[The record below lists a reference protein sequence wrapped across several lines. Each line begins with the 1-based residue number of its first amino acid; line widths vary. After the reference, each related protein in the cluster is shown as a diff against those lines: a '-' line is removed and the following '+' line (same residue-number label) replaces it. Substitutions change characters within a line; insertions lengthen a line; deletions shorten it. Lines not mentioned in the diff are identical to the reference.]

1 MNDKEQLY
9 KLRHTLEDAKAL
21 SNQVRSFGDD
31 ELKEKFSDMAI
42 GSIPSLISEVQ
53 HRIQRI
59 NLLESTDH
67 QTDVSGIIREALSMM
82 EFEFK
87 YKGKEE
93 LQIVYN
99 DLRERYE
106 NVETEF
112 GKNIDTEDDAYISLS
127 EDFRKYFK
135 KKGFTPDTVAE
146 AKDDIQYMDAVL
158 EKIKRINRANAVLRA
173 KYKDDEKYVRVHK
186 RIREENNRRKNSEPK
201 VRVLISESDV
211 EIAKGL
217 NAIKKAIDMQ
227 VYLDC
232 NKLNNSGFF
241 DQLVMQQLVTSLDAM
256 NIETPRQDRVWM
268 RSHIVNQYM
277 EGYSENRY

>member
-1 MNDKEQLY
+1 M
-9 KLRHTLEDAKAL
+9 
-21 SNQVRSFGDD
+21 
-31 ELKEKFSDMAI
+31 
-42 GSIPSLISEVQ
+42 
-53 HRIQRI
+53 
-59 NLLESTDH
+59 
-67 QTDVSGIIREALSMM
+67 
-82 EFEFK
+82 
-87 YKGKEE
+87 
-93 LQIVYN
+93 QIVYN

-186 RIREENNRRKNSEPK
+186 RIREENNRRKKSEPK

-217 NAIKKAIDMQ
+217 NAIKKAI
-227 VYLDC
+227 
-232 NKLNNSGFF
+232 
-241 DQLVMQQLVTSLDAM
+241 
-256 NIETPRQDRVWM
+256 R
-268 RSHIVNQYM
+268 
-277 EGYSENRY
+277 